1 MPRNKKSTDESSK
14 NKNLSDA
21 VKAKID
27 GSKDEAELNG
37 IIAEAT
43 KYHVE
48 MVELREGDDG
58 DLQLAGED
66 LQPAAHLPDLLHA
79 VLGLPVGPHELEVV
93 DHDQAQ
99 ALVLEAHPVK
109 ERLEVVQPLHLV
121 VDVDRELRERV
132 GRRRNTV
139 HDLA

>member
-48 MVELREGDDG
+48 MVELREGDG
-58 DLQLAGED
+58 
-66 LQPAAHLPDLLHA
+66 HL
-79 VLGLPVGPHELEVV
+79 
-93 DHDQAQ
+93 
-99 ALVLEAHPVK
+99 K
-109 ERLEVVQPLHLV
+109 
-121 VDVDRELRERV
+121 ELREQMTEASAATICSTSRLSLPQNEHFI
-132 GRRRNTV
+132 R
-139 HDLA
+139 LAPVAWL